1 MSAKYQG
8 GLEVDIPMEKD
19 HQMRV
24 LHRGR
29 QVLSEGFLGDAA
41 AISRGVLIGIILST
55 EEVAESK
62 IELDELEREQ
72 EKKKE

>member
-1 MSAKYQG
+1 
-8 GLEVDIPMEKD
+8 MEKD

-24 LHRGR
+24 LHRER
-29 QVLSEGFLGDAA
+29 QVLSEGGGDAA
-41 AISRGVLIGIILST
+41 AISRGVLIGILLST